1 MAKQMNRKEYL
12 SHIEST
18 LKKLLTESRFENN
31 KRQLFATQLN
41 ADFNATYSED
51 YFWDHAIQISTCAGL
66 SQKMAGD
73 QDLVITAFKS
83 AAEAFEILG
92 NITSKFD
99 KNFCLILSA
108 LCYDLAG
115 YQANAYCLLR
125 NFPSYNLQAP
135 ENSDLDLERDNYIYS
150 QVIRILS
157 KQIPYSNQQ
166 LRTEVKGS
174 IGLFLFNE
182 FLSKWFRNILNGED
196 NEYIAL
202 IDKAYLYFLR
212 EGNIYISQI
221 IFLLRE
227 RIRSY
232 ENRSLWDQL
241 LYGAKREN
249 TDQWHKYVKLLT
261 NDFYDKNRIKNIHE
275 RHSKFEFWTS
285 QLRAIEGGILDDS
298 SNFVIQMPTSAGKT
312 FIAELAI
319 LDHLTKYPGKRC
331 IYIAPFRTLTSE
343 KENDFSESLSKLGY
357 SVSALSGSYEVDEF
371 EEVIL
376 EETDVLIS
384 TPEKIDAL
392 LRINPE
398 YFSSISLLVVDEG
411 HIIGDISA
419 RSSLL
424 EFLIIRLRMK
434 IKDLRTIF
442 ISAVMPPENANEYSI
457 WLNERADKVLRSKLF
472 NGRKEDDWEPTRKL
486 IGRFDWISDS
496 NGTITYQNLST
507 IERGREKPA
516 FVPFFLIK
524 TQYKKFKLNK
534 KARTTAALAFKF
546 AASGNTFVYISQV
559 RLIKTVSESLIR
571 IIKLNKALKNDTSFF
586 KEGESQSLYFA
597 RKWFGEDSYVT
608 EALSMGIG
616 IHYGDMPEAVRKAVE
631 MDYLNGNLTVLLAT
645 NTIGQGVNLPIKNI
659 IIHSTILNADEYGTE
674 YISVRDFWNLIGR
687 AGRAGKET
695 EGQIIF
701 VVNSFTDDQQ
711 YTRLTDKENL
721 EEAKSIIFQMLDA
734 LASKRINPS
743 TFLKNMNIL
752 SESYLLSLLS
762 EELNEDEIQNTVES
776 VISNSL
782 FNIQAIKRDINV
794 DVIRKYFN
802 STFSKLKEELTQ
814 SEINVFASTG
824 LSRSSNIAFLEVIDA
839 NLGILNADILFEEYE
854 NILKLI
860 FEVFDQNPDEFYSYK
875 LDNLKIKPS
884 QLIPLAHKWILG
896 YEIDE
901 LRDIWEE
908 ICDNDDGLFIVIS
921 DCFFYRYCWGVT
933 SFLTLLCYRL
943 EIEINDLPEPIK
955 HLASFIK
962 YGINTPTACLARSIG
977 IRNRNVAELLSAR
990 SGELKGKSFLKWL
1003 ANIELDNI
1011 EDWLPTIYDCLN
1023 VREVVNKLTPE
1034 RQQNLDSFEFEIAG
1048 ITQND
1053 LRREL
1058 SKTIDIGYFLTYER
1072 ELDNLYDPMAI
1083 KIMVDDEQVGYVPRQ
1098 IAKILSVEID
1108 LNDIEYDIQV
1118 IDWIDM
1124 DDYDRIFVKMFKTE
1138 N

>member
-1 MAKQMNRKEYL
+1 MVKQMNREEYL
-12 SHIEST
+12 LHIETT
-18 LKKLLTESRFENN
+18 LKKLLTDSRFENN

-51 YFWDHAIQISTCAGL
+51 YFWDHAIQISSCAGL
-66 SQKMAGD
+66 SQKMEGD
-73 QDLVITAFKS
+73 QDLIINGFKS

-92 NITSKFD
+92 NITTKFD
-99 KNFCLILSA
+99 KNYCLILSA

-115 YQANAYCLLR
+115 YQANAYCMLR
-125 NFPSYNLQAP
+125 NFPTYKLKAP
-135 ENSDLDLERDNYIYS
+135 ENSDLDIERDNYIYS
-150 QVIRILS
+150 QVVRILS

-166 LRTEVKGS
+166 LRSEVKGS
-174 IGLFLFNE
+174 IGLLLFKE

-196 NEYIAL
+196 NEYITL
-202 IDKAYLYFLR
+202 IDEAYLYFLK
-212 EGNIYISQI
+212 EGNVYISQI
-221 IFLLRE
+221 VFLLRE

-232 ENRSLWDQL
+232 ENRSLWDNL

-249 TDQWHKYVKLLT
+249 TAQWHKYVKLLT
-261 NDFYDKNRIKNIHE
+261 NDFYDKNHIKDIQE

-285 QLRAIEGGILDDS
+285 QLRAIEGGILDDN

-319 LDHLTKYPGKRC
+319 LDHLTKYPSKRC

-376 EETDVLIS
+376 EDTDVLIS

-472 NGRKEDDWEPTRKL
+472 NGKNDEDWEPTRKL
-486 IGRFDWISDS
+486 IGRFDWISNS

-507 IERGREKPA
+507 NEGGRERPA
-516 FVPFFLIK
+516 FVPNFLIK
-524 TQYKKFKLNK
+524 TQYKNYNLNS
-534 KARTTAALAFKF
+534 KAKTTAALAFKF
-546 AASGNTFVYISQV
+546 AANGNTFVYISQV
-559 RLIKTVSESLIR
+559 RYIKSVSNALVD
-571 IIKLNKALKNDTSFF
+571 IINANNTLKIDTSFF
-586 KEGESQSLYFA
+586 KTEARQSLYFA
-597 RKWFGEDSYVT
+597 KKWFGEDSFVT
-608 EALSMGIG
+608 KALSMGIG

-659 IIHSTILNADEYGTE
+659 IIHSTILSAGENGTDF
-674 YISVRDFWNLIGR
+674 ISVRDFWNLIGR

-701 VVNSFTDDQQ
+701 VVNSYSDGQQ
-711 YTRLTDKENL
+711 FLRLTDKKNL

-734 LASKRINPS
+734 LVSKRISSS
-743 TFLKNMNIL
+743 TFLKNMDIL
-752 SESYLLSLLS
+752 AEPYLLSLLS
-762 EELNEDEIQNTVES
+762 EEINEEDIQNMVES
-776 VISNSL
+776 VISYSL
-782 FNIQAIKRDINV
+782 FNTQAIQRDIKV
-794 DVIRKYFN
+794 DVIRNYFN
-802 STFSKLKEELTQ
+802 STFSKLKEELSQ

-824 LSRSSNIAFLEVIDA
+824 LSCSSNIAFLEIIDD
-839 NLGILNADILFEEYE
+839 NLDILKTEILFEEYE
-854 NILKLI
+854 ILLKLI

-875 LDNLKIKPS
+875 LDKLGVKPS
-884 QLIPLAHKWILG
+884 QLIPIANKWILG
-896 YEIDE
+896 YEIDD
-901 LRDIWEE
+901 LRENWKE
-908 ICDNDDGLFIVIS
+908 ISDNPDGLFIVIS
-921 DCFFYRYCWGVT
+921 DCFYYRYCWGVT
-933 SFLTLLCYRL
+933 SFLSLLCYRL
-943 EIEINDLPEPIK
+943 ETELNDLPEPIK

-962 YGINTPTACLARSIG
+962 YGLNTPTACLARSIG
-977 IRNRNVAELLSAR
+977 IRNRNIAELLSAR
-990 SGELKGKSFLKWL
+990 SGELRGKSFLKWL

-1034 RQQNLDSFEFEIAG
+1034 RQQNLESYEFEIAG

-1058 SKTIDIGYFLTYER
+1058 SKTIDIGYYLTYER
-1072 ELDNLYDPMAI
+1072 ELDNIYDPMAI
-1083 KIMVDDEQVGYVPRQ
+1083 KIMVDDDQIGYVPRQ
-1098 IAKILSVEID
+1098 IAKIISVDID
-1108 LNDIEYDIQV
+1108 LNDIEFDIQV
-1118 IDWIDM
+1118 TDWIDM
-1124 DDYDRIFVKMFKTE
+1124 DEYDRIFVKMYKSE